1 MNHKEILEK
10 FANGSITP
18 QEKQAFAEW
27 LNNLPLDQYRQA
39 LMDHETIMS
48 RSAVDGTPDLALL
61 DSIHGLIEEKEKETA
76 APVILKIKWWRYAA
90 AAIIIVLLGTGTY
103 IKFAQPGKKE
113 LAQANSVNT
122 HDIQAPVENNAII
135 TLSDGREISL
145 NNVGKGRVATQ
156 GNITIVKSDSGQI
169 VYNGRSDEPKFNTL
183 TNPAGSKMINLVLSD
198 GTNVWLNSES
208 TLRYPIAFQGAQRK
222 VEVTG
227 EAYFE
232 VTHNASMPFVVRK
245 GEAEI
250 TVLGTHFN
258 VNGYD
263 EQNTVDVTLLAGSV
277 KVSQLST
284 RDSKLISPGQQAS
297 IAQQSGTGTQIQV
310 KTAVDL
316 DKVMAW
322 RNGIFNFDQESI
334 TSIMLQLSRWYGA
347 SIFYQG
353 DKPTDLFSGII
364 NRNTNISQVLKL
376 FERTGRVQFKIDG
389 KKVTVMK

>member
-48 RSAVDGTPDLALL
+48 RSGVDGTPDLALL

-103 IKFAQPGKKE
+103 IKFAQPGKRE
-113 LAQANSVNT
+113 LAQTNPVNT

-145 NNVGKGRVATQ
+145 NNVGKGRVAMQ

-277 KVSQLST
+277 KVYQLST
-284 RDSKLISPGQQAS
+284 RDSKLISPGQRAS
-297 IAQQSGTGTQIQV
+297 IAQQSGTGTPIQV

-376 FERTGRVQFKIDG
+376 FERTGRVQFKIEG